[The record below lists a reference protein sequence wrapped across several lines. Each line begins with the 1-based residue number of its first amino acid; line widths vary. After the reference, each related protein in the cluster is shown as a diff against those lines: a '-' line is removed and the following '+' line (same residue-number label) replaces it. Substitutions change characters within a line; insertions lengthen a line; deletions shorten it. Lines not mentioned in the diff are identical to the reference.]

1 MCVIE
6 GVLDVKEVL
15 NVFVHVI
22 EGVLC
27 HASYQR
33 VLKTESVV
41 RVIKGVLKV

>member
-15 NVFVHVI
+15 KVFVHVI
-22 EGVLC
+22 EGVLNVSC
-27 HASYQR
+27 
-33 VLKTESVV
+33 VLSESTQSVV